1 MPKLVAPL
9 TDAQIKNARPGKASQ
24 LTDGQGL
31 YLKLVFPTSGPARHS
46 WRFDFKS
53 PVTGK
58 RNTLIIGTYP
68 AVDLKLARSKAQEAR
83 TLIAQGV
90 DPAGQRNE
98 AKAQQDAAALVVVAC
113 DGRAAKGFAPAGT
126 LKGVCQ
132 DFHELHAGNGNW
144 TELHAAQWLSMMTRK
159 VFDRFPAI
167 SAKPIGE
174 VTTDEVLEIIQAIER
189 EKQIPTSRAVRKYLS
204 TVFQYAER
212 KRYSK
217 GDAAHAIKPDT
228 VRKFRGGNNPA
239 VTTPKAL
246 AAILELIRQ
255 WPTLV
260 TRVALMAQVALF
272 QRPGNTCSMQW
283 AHVDLDAGLWIIPAD
298 EMKMDT
304 GEDHAIP
311 LPTQLVTELRM
322 LQKVTGHSQWV
333 FLSPQTTSTG
343 RGPITNDT
351 LTNALRSMGLGGK
364 QTAHGFRATARTMLD
379 EIHDVPMKF
388 IEAQLAHAA
397 GIESNGGIKRDPLGR
412 AYNRATHLDQ
422 RAAMIQKWA
431 DYLDSLLTFEA
442 IGAASVAVV
451 ETPMLEAA

>member
-1 MPKLVAPL
+1 MPKRVAPL
-9 TDAQIKNARPGKASQ
+9 TDAQVKNARAGKATQ

-31 YLKLVFPTSGPARHS
+31 YLKLFADRDHS
-46 WRFDFKS
+46 WRFDFRS

-58 RNTLIIGTYP
+58 RNTLVLGSYP
-68 AVDLKLARSKAQEAR
+68 AVGLKLAREKAQDAR

-90 DPAGQRNE
+90 DPAGQRE
-98 AKAQQDAAALVVVAC
+98 AAKAEVKAVAQVVAVR
-113 DGRAAKGFAPAGT
+113 DERTLKNFAPAGT

-132 DFHELHAGNGNW
+132 DFHELHSGNGNW
-144 TELHAAQWLSMMTRK
+144 TELHADQWLSMMTRK

-174 VTTDEVLEIIQAIER
+174 VTPDEVLEIIQSIEQ

-212 KRYSK
+212 KGYSK

-283 AHVDLDAGLWIIPAD
+283 PHVDLDAGLWVIPAD

-304 GEDHAIP
+304 GEDHVVP
-311 LPTQLVTELRM
+311 LPTQLVAELRV
-322 LQKVTGHSQWV
+322 LQKITGHSQWV
-333 FLSPQTTSTG
+333 FLSPQNTG
-343 RGPITNDT
+343 GPITNDT
-351 LTNALRSMGLGGK
+351 LTNAMRSMGLGGK

-431 DYLDSLLTFEA
+431 DYLDSLLTFDSIET
-442 IGAASVAVV
+442 ASVIVA
-451 ETPMLEAA
+451 ETPLLEAV

>member
-9 TDAQIKNARPGKASQ
+9 TDAQIKNARPGKAAQ

-31 YLKLVFPTSGPARHS
+31 YLKLVFAPVRHS

-58 RNTLIIGTYP
+58 RNTLVIGTYP
-68 AVDLKLARSKAQEAR
+68 AVSLDMARAKAKEAR
-83 TLIAQGV
+83 TLIAQGE
-90 DPAGQRNE
+90 DPAAKRNE
-98 AKAQQDAAALVVVAC
+98 AKAQQETAALVVVAC

-132 DFHELHAGNGNW
+132 DFHELHSGNGNW
-144 TELHAAQWLSMMTRK
+144 DALHAGQWLSMLTRK
-159 VFDRFPAI
+159 VFDRFPEI
-167 SAKPIGE
+167 SAKHISE
-174 VTTDEVLEIIQAIER
+174 VDTDDIFKIIQAIEQ
-189 EKQIPTSRAVRKYLS
+189 EKQIPTSRAVRKYLGN
-204 TVFQYAER
+204 VFEHAELE
-212 KRYSK
+212 KHSK
-217 GDAAHAIKPDT
+217 GNPAQAIKQKT

-246 AAILELIRQ
+246 TAILELIRQ

-283 AHVDLDAGLWIIPAD
+283 AHVDLDAGLWVIPAE

-304 GEDHAIP
+304 GEDHVVP
-311 LPTQLVTELRM
+311 LPTQLIAELRV

-333 FLSPQTTSTG
+333 FLSPQTTKKG

-351 LTNALRSMGLGGK
+351 LTNALRSMGLGNK

-379 EIHDVPMKF
+379 DIHDVSMKV

-422 RAAMIQKWA
+422 RVAMIQKWA
-431 DYLDSLLTFEA
+431 NYLDSLLTESA
-442 IGAASVAVV
+442 PAMAAVS